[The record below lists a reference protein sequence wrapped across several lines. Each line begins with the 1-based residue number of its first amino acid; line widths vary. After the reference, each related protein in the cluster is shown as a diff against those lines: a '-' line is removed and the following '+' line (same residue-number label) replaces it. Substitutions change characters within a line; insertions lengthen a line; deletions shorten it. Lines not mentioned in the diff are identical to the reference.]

1 MRSLFLIAILFTLV
15 TIAVKEP
22 NQTAWDVIESWKSRI
37 GILTDSGSYPETG
50 KPKKATPPARISM
63 DYESLKYGLSN
74 ALDKVAPELSS
85 KIRKTVY
92 ANKTS
97 IARAGR
103 QAAAPSS
110 LLAPRV
116 YKPRVMPKSTLKDV
130 PKLPAAPVN
139 QVKAVA
145 LNEQAGFT
153 APPSGEPRLRPRP
166 KQVLNY
172 AEIRGYYENAN
183 RLLNEIK

>member
-15 TIAVKEP
+15 TIAVKKP
-22 NQTAWDVIESWKSRI
+22 NQTAWDVVESWKSRI
-37 GILTDSGSYPETG
+37 GVLTDSGSYPESG
-50 KPKKATPPARISM
+50 KPEKATSPARTSM
-63 DYESLKYGLSN
+63 DYEGLKSSLSN

-85 KIRKTVY
+85 KIRKPVSGNRTKVV
-92 ANKTS
+92 
-97 IARAGR
+97 RASKPT
-103 QAAAPSS
+103 AA
-110 LLAPRV
+110 RV
-116 YKPRVMPKSTLKDV
+116 YKPMVMPKSTLKDV

-139 QVKAVA
+139 QVEAVA
-145 LNEQAGFT
+145 LNEQAGVT
-153 APPSGEPRLRPRP
+153 APPSGEPRPRP